1 VLDVPVERIVFKRR
15 ERQRGTAQYEKQA
28 EAGNFIEVQEDG
40 LRLLV
45 NLRDYLDTGLFL
57 DHRVTRGLIREFAQG
72 QDFLNLFAY
81 TGTATVHAAAGG
93 ARTTTS
99 VDLSATYTSWARRN
113 LALNGFPVY
122 QHQVLV
128 ADCMRWLVEAPIS
141 PCGLI
146 FLDPPTFSN
155 SKRMEDTLD
164 VQRDH
169 QFLIQQSLRR
179 LRPGGMLVFSTNL
192 RRFKLDTSAFPGAQ
206 IEDWSARTLP
216 VDFARNPRI
225 HQCFAIRP
233 APGAEKP
240 AAAFDSSRLYGNK
253 PA

>member
-1 VLDVPVERIVFKRR
+1 M
-15 ERQRGTAQYEKQA
+15 
-28 EAGNFIEVQEDG
+28 
-40 LRLLV
+40 
-45 NLRDYLDTGLFL
+45 
-57 DHRVTRGLIREFAQG
+57 
-72 QDFLNLFAY
+72 
-81 TGTATVHAAAGG
+81 HAAAGG

-192 RRFKLDTSAFPGAQ
+192 RRFKLDTSVFPGAQ